1 MGFGGFYLLVL
12 GQGITWCGLGVSLY
26 LQWENRAALRE
37 LQWLGETST
46 PPRGFEPLA
55 SERLNR
61 VASGGGGDPDPA
73 RTWDSEYHTRP
84 KGGSPGV
91 VHSLDDK
98 SLGLGFTSILLGFGW
113 LLFFITGIWWLVG
126 QRISTRDGAEESV
139 SSPSERQRAIAQRQL
154 AEVRLRK
161 HGFTQ

>member
-26 LQWENRAALRE
+26 LQWE
-37 LQWLGETST
+37 
-46 PPRGFEPLA
+46 
-55 SERLNR
+55 NR

-154 AEVRLRK
+154 AEVRLRR